1 MSSEL
6 EEKVIITVAPT
17 GSIPTRE
24 DSPYLPI
31 TPEEIAAETVRCC
44 RAGAAVVHLHARD
57 PDTGKPTSSIEVFAR
72 YLELI
77 RERCPVIIQITTGG
91 GAVTLGLTPEQRLEA
106 VEKLRPDSASLNA
119 GSMNF
124 GRKLFTNTPDVIESF
139 ARRMKELG
147 VKPEFEVYEVGM
159 IQQVQHWV
167 IAPGLADPPYRFS
180 LVMGVLGGIPATVRN
195 LQILVDDLPPGSS
208 WQVIGVG
215 RHQLPLA
222 AVGVAAGGG
231 LRVGFED
238 NLYLK
243 RGVLA
248 KSNAELVERAVQLVE
263 AMGRE
268 VATVDEARSMLGLP
282 ARGIH

>member
-1 MSSEL
+1 MAGDL
-6 EEKVIITVAPT
+6 KDKVIITVAPT
-17 GSIPTRE
+17 GSIPTRQ

-31 TPEEIAAETVRCC
+31 TPEEIAEETLRAY
-44 RAGAAVVHLHARD
+44 RAGASVVHLHGRD
-57 PDTGKPTSSIEVFAR
+57 PETGKPTPSLEVFRR

-77 RERCPVIIQITTGG
+77 RERCPIITQITTGG

-124 GRKLFTNTPDVIESF
+124 GRKLFTNTPEVMEVF

-159 IQQVQHWV
+159 IPQVKHW
-167 IAPGLADPPYRFS
+167 IIDAGLADPPSRFS
-180 LVMGVLGGIPATVRN
+180 LVLGVLGGIPATIRN
-195 LQILVDDLPPGSS
+195 LQILVDDLPPESQ
-208 WQVIGVG
+208 WQAIGIG
-215 RHQLPLA
+215 RHQLPLG
-222 AVGVAAGGG
+222 AVAVAAGGG

-243 RGVLA
+243 KGVLA
-248 KSNAELVERAVQLVE
+248 KSNAELVEKAALLVE
-263 AMGRE
+263 ALGKE
-268 VATVDEARSMLGLP
+268 VATVEETRRILGLGK
-282 ARGIH
+282 R